1 MNESRSWNCVP
12 VLGGCNISIT
22 EMQNHWGMRW
32 PFSKKATSNKEEA
45 RRFYNAKD
53 YEKAEPFL
61 DAMLKENPNDA
72 WAMDVLSRLYMNT
85 ENHHRAF
92 LFSTALLTSKVVSRL
107 WSNGFSMLLPS
118 LKTLVC

>member
-1 MNESRSWNCVP
+1 MNESQCWNRP
-12 VLGGCNISIT
+12 SVLGRCNISIT
-22 EMQNHWGMRW
+22 EMQNHCGMRW
-32 PFSKKATSNKEEA
+32 PFRKKAVSNKEEA

-85 ENHHRAF
+85 DE
-92 LFSTALLTSKVVSRL
+92 SP
-107 WSNGFSMLLPS
+107 SNPVPNSP
-118 LKTLVC
+118 TH